1 MLGIRIFENFFL
13 FKRSSPVLVFL
24 PGSLHLK
31 SSEAVAANLV
41 TTFTPE
47 ISELMEILGIQNLGW
62 NSVHL
67 ASHILCHWLLTS
79 HSTEILRL
87 YNSWLALSWY
97 SRCQILQQPIW
108 DMEVFLPV
116 FILNKK
122 NIKKIFAGPGNL
134 RDKKCSSSRWW
145 WDALVEIFGKL

>member
-47 ISELMEILGIQNLGW
+47 ISELMEILGIQNLAGTP
-62 NSVHL
+62 SI
-67 ASHILCHWLLTS
+67 SLLTFS
-79 HSTEILRL
+79 AID
-87 YNSWLALSWY
+87 
-97 SRCQILQQPIW
+97 C
-108 DMEVFLPV
+108 
-116 FILNKK
+116 
-122 NIKKIFAGPGNL
+122 
-134 RDKKCSSSRWW
+134 
-145 WDALVEIFGKL
+145 